1 MANKKEEKSAS
12 NDNTVYAKF
21 GPRAVCGSNR
31 LYYYRGLEN
40 KELRTTKLSRPEK
53 KNDVFQPKCKRIN

>member
-53 KNDVFQPKCKRIN
+53 K

>member
-53 KNDVFQPKCKRIN
+53 KMTFFNPSAKG